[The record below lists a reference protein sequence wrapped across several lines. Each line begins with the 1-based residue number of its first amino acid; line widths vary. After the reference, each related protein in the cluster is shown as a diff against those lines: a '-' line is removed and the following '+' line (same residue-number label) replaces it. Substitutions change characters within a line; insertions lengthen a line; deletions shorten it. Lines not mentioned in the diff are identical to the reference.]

1 MRTDR
6 WRTAERADGL
16 PALRQGHSCQSPPH
30 RRRAARLTEEIPV
43 TLFHRLVRTAG
54 VLTLLAAV
62 PLASAVITPVTTG
75 FGWS

>member
-1 MRTDR
+1 M
-6 WRTAERADGL
+6 
-16 PALRQGHSCQSPPH
+16 
-30 RRRAARLTEEIPV
+30 